1 MKTNKNQVVP
11 YLYVLFFQQVP
22 RCWNHNTQIKPVL
35 RVYLLV
41 IVGPTITFVLALVDL
56 YQTFHWRGSRCCLEK
71 KSKQT
76 DFNYLTYV

>member
-22 RCWNHNTQIKPVL
+22 GCWNHNTQIKPVL

-41 IVGPTITFVLALVDL
+41 IVGPTITFLLALVNL
-56 YQTFHWRGSRCCLEK
+56 YKSFQKSQCCLGK